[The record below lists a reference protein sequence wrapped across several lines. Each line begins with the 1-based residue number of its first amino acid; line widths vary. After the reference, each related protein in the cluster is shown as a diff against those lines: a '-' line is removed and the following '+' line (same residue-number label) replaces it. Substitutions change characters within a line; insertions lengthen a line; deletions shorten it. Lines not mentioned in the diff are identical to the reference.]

1 MAGKQKFRSE
11 FLIGV
16 LAVALIAYA
25 LIADWW
31 KTHAAIGWTIL
42 GIVIIILVFVI
53 IKFSSVRNKVKD
65 TIKDSTK
72 RLVYEDEAPKREPVP
87 EEKRTEIYERANHC
101 CENPDCREKATIHV
115 HHIDMNNSNNNLNNL
130 AVLCPTCHSK
140 AHHGDFSTSQIRN
153 WIRADFF
160 QLKQRR
166 RNTQSNIYRP
176 H

>member
-1 MAGKQKFRSE
+1 MAGKRKFRSE

-16 LAVALIAYA
+16 LAVILIAYA

-42 GIVIIILVFVI
+42 AVVIIILVFVI

-72 RLVYEDEAPKREPVP
+72 RLIYEDEAPEREPVP
-87 EEKRTEIYERANHC
+87 DKVRTEIYKRANYS
-101 CENPDCREKATIHV
+101 CENPDCREKNTIHI
-115 HHIDMNNSNNNLNNL
+115 HHIDMNHSNNNYNNII
-130 AVLCPTCHSK
+130 VLCPTCHTK
-140 AHHGDFSTSQIRN
+140 AHRGIFTTTQLRN
-153 WIRADFF
+153 WLRADYH

-166 RNTQSNIYRP
+166 YNTKSDGYGRY
-176 H
+176 